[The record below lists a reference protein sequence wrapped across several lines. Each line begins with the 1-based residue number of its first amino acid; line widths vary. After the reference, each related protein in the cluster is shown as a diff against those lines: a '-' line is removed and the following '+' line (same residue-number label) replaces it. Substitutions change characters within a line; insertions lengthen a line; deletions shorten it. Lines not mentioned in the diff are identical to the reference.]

1 MLKLTKTQAKILAE
15 ADACPDEAFEG
26 PEGAQRAIG
35 PLIRHGLLAVMP
47 DESGPTRLRITP
59 AGREQVAARAT
70 KRAVTTAGDG
80 APMPAERRRAT
91 RPDKASGPGKIEMVV
106 SLLQRP
112 EGANLQTL
120 VEATGWQPHSV
131 RGALSGAIKKG
142 RRLPVTSEV
151 NDGVRVYR
159 IAGAQE

>member
-26 PEGAQRAIG
+26 PEGAQRAVG
-35 PLIRHGLLAVMP
+35 LLIRHGLLAVMP

-59 AGREQVAARAT
+59 AGREELAARAT
-70 KRAVTTAGDG
+70 KVNMAGEG
-80 APMPAERRRAT
+80 VPTPMERRRAT
-91 RPDKASGPGKIEMVV
+91 SPGKASGRGKIEMVV

-142 RRLPVTSEV
+142 RGLPIVSEV
-151 NDGVRVYR
+151 TEGVRVYR
-159 IAGAQE
+159 IAGQATA